1 MRRADRLL
9 QIVQA
14 LRRHRGPVT
23 AQALADELE
32 VSRRTIYRDVADL
45 QASRVPIEG
54 EAGVGYVLRPGYD
67 LPPLMFTVEEVEAIS
82 LGARLAR
89 DRGEAGGDADL
100 ARAADDVLAKVA
112 AVLPPPLAQALE
124 RSALLVPSRAADEAA
139 FGPNMAVLRRGV
151 RDRASLRIGYVD
163 AAGTVTDRVVWPLAL
178 LFYSHVT
185 LLGAW
190 CELRK
195 DHRFFRTDRI
205 NGLEATGNRFDA
217 RNGAL
222 LDELMA
228 DSQRACRA

>member
-14 LRRHRGPVT
+14 LRRQRGPVT

-32 VSRRTIYRDVADL
+32 VSRRTIYRDVLAL

-67 LPPLMFTVEEVEAIS
+67 LPPLMFTVEEIEAIV
-82 LGARLAR
+82 LGARLAC
-89 DRGEAGGDADL
+89 DRGDADL

-112 AVLPPPLAQALE
+112 AVLPPPLAAALE

-139 FGPNMAVLRRGV
+139 FGPYLTVLRRGV
-151 RDRASLRIGYVD
+151 RERTRLRIGYVD
-163 AAGTVTDRVVWPLAL
+163 AAGAVTDRVVWPLAL
-178 LFYSHVT
+178 LYYSDVT

-190 CELRK
+190 CELRQGY
-195 DHRFFRTDRI
+195 RFFRTDRI
-205 NGLEATGNRFDA
+205 EGLQTTGKRFDT

-222 LDELMA
+222 VDEMMTRHQLA
-228 DSQRACRA
+228 VQ